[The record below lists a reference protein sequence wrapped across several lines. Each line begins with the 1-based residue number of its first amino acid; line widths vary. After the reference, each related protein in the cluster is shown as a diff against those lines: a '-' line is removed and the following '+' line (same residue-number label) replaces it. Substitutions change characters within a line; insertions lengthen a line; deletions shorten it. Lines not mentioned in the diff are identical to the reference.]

1 MSIALTTDTV
11 PKPPS
16 PKFNLRFLLPFTG
29 LFAVLIEVVFFSTR
43 ATGFLT
49 GPNLLNILV
58 QGAVVCVGAFGMAVV
73 IIGGG
78 DDVVTGGIDLS
89 IGATMGLAG
98 TVAATV
104 LTNGQSIFLALFLAM
119 VVSLLVGAANAG
131 AISLGIRPLLA
142 TLALMG
148 IAGSAD
154 LLISNNLQIPVTNG
168 VFVWLRDG
176 KPLGIPAAV
185 LVLVVLFLLTW
196 TVVSYTSVGV
206 RLYATGGNPI
216 AARVAGINTRKYV
229 VYTYLFSGFCAAIAG
244 MLLTARSSGSTP
256 GGGSPLLLDIILA
269 AFISVIFSRRLLVN
283 ILGTF
288 VGGMFVAAL
297 TNGFTLINV
306 PTYWVSGVKGVLI
319 LLVVA
324 VSALQNKRGNA

>member
-1 MSIALTTDTV
+1 MSTALTTDAV

-29 LFAVLIEVVFFSTR
+29 LIAVLIEVVFFSTR

-119 VVSLLVGAANAG
+119 MVSLLVGAANAG

-176 KPLGIPAAV
+176 KPLGIPASV

>member
-11 PKPPS
+11 AEPPS
-16 PKFNLRFLLPFTG
+16 PKFSLRFLLPFTG
-29 LFAVLIEVVFFSTR
+29 LIAVLIEVVFFSTQ

-49 GPNLLNILV
+49 GPNLLNIFV
-58 QGAVVCVGAFGMAVV
+58 QGAVVGVGAFGMAVV

-104 LTNGQSIFLALFLAM
+104 LKNGQSIFLALFLAL

-154 LLISNNLQIPVTNG
+154 LLISNNLQIPVNNG

-229 VYTYLFSGFCAAIAG
+229 VYTYLFSGFCAAVAG
-244 MLLTARSSGSTP
+244 ILLTARSSGATP

-324 VSALQNKRGNA
+324 VSALRNRRGNA

>member
-1 MSIALTTDTV
+1 MSTALTTDAV

-29 LFAVLIEVVFFSTR
+29 LIAVLIEVVFFSTR

-196 TVVSYTSVGV
+196 TAVSYTSVGV

>member
-1 MSIALTTDTV
+1 MSIAVSTDTV
-11 PKPPS
+11 PAPS
-16 PKFNLRFLLPFTG
+16 AKKLNLRTLLPFTG
-29 LFAVLIEVVFFSTR
+29 LIAVVIEVLFFSTQ
-43 ATGFLT
+43 ATGFVN
-49 GPNLLNILV
+49 GSNLLNILV

-73 IIGGG
+73 VIGGG

-98 TVAATV
+98 TVAATT
-104 LTNGQSIFLALFLAM
+104 LKSGQSVFLALLFAL
-119 VVSLLVGAANAG
+119 VVSLLVGAVNAG

-148 IAGSAD
+148 IASSAD
-154 LLISNNLQIPVTNG
+154 LLISNNLQIPVQNG
-168 VFVWLRDG
+168 LFTWLRDG
-176 KPLGIPAAV
+176 RSLGIPAPV
-185 LVLVVLFLLTW
+185 VILIVLFLITW

-206 RLYATGGNPI
+206 RLYATGGNPT
-216 AARVAGINTRKYV
+216 AAKVAGINTRKYV
-229 VYTYLFSGFCAAIAG
+229 VYTYLFSGFCAAVAG
-244 MLLTARSSGSTP
+244 ILLTARSSGATP

-306 PTYWVSGVKGVLI
+306 PTYWVSGVKGLLI

-324 VSALQNKRGNA
+324 VSALRSKGGNA

>member
-1 MSIALTTDTV
+1 MSTALTTDAV
-11 PKPPS
+11 PKAPS
-16 PKFNLRFLLPFTG
+16 PKFNLRSLLPFTG
-29 LFAVLIEVVFFSTR
+29 LIAVLIEVVFFSTR

-89 IGATMGLAG
+89 IGATMGLSG

>member
-1 MSIALTTDTV
+1 MSIAVSTDTV
-11 PKPPS
+11 PAPS
-16 PKFNLRFLLPFTG
+16 AKKLNLRTLLPFTG
-29 LFAVLIEVVFFSTR
+29 LIAVVIEVLFFSTQ
-43 ATGFLT
+43 ATGFVN
-49 GPNLLNILV
+49 GSNLLNILV

-73 IIGGG
+73 VIGGG

-98 TVAATV
+98 TVAATT
-104 LTNGQSIFLALFLAM
+104 LKSGQSVFLALLFAL
-119 VVSLLVGAANAG
+119 VVSLLVGAVNAG

-148 IAGSAD
+148 IASSAD
-154 LLISNNLQIPVTNG
+154 LLISNNLQIPVQNG
-168 VFVWLRDG
+168 LFTWLRDG
-176 KPLGIPAAV
+176 RPLGIPAPV
-185 LVLVVLFLLTW
+185 VILIVLFLITW

-206 RLYATGGNPI
+206 RLYATGGNPT
-216 AARVAGINTRKYV
+216 AAKVAGINTRKYV
-229 VYTYLFSGFCAAIAG
+229 VYTYLFSGFCAAVAG
-244 MLLTARSSGSTP
+244 ILLTARSSGATP

-306 PTYWVSGVKGVLI
+306 PTYWVSGVKGLLI

-324 VSALQNKRGNA
+324 VSALRSKGGNA

>member
-1 MSIALTTDTV
+1 MSIAVSTDTV
-11 PKPPS
+11 PTPS
-16 PKFNLRFLLPFTG
+16 AKKFNLRTLLPFTG
-29 LFAVLIEVVFFSTR
+29 LIAVVIEVLFFSTQ
-43 ATGFLT
+43 ATGFVN
-49 GPNLLNILV
+49 GSNLLNILV

-73 IIGGG
+73 VIGGG

-98 TVAATV
+98 TVAATT
-104 LTNGQSIFLALFLAM
+104 LKSGQSVFLALLFAL
-119 VVSLLVGAANAG
+119 VVSLLVGAVNAG

-148 IAGSAD
+148 IASSAD
-154 LLISNNLQIPVTNG
+154 LLISNNLQIPVQNG
-168 VFVWLRDG
+168 LFTWLRDG
-176 KPLGIPAAV
+176 RPLGIPAPV
-185 LVLVVLFLLTW
+185 VILIVLFLITW

-206 RLYATGGNPI
+206 RLYATGGNPT
-216 AARVAGINTRKYV
+216 AAKVAGINTRKYV
-229 VYTYLFSGFCAAIAG
+229 VYTYLFSGFCAAVAG
-244 MLLTARSSGSTP
+244 ILLTARSSGATP

-306 PTYWVSGVKGVLI
+306 PTYWVSGVKGLLI

-324 VSALQNKRGNA
+324 VSALRSKGGNA

>member
-1 MSIALTTDTV
+1 MSIAVSTDTV
-11 PKPPS
+11 PTPS
-16 PKFNLRFLLPFTG
+16 AKKFNLRTLLPFTG
-29 LFAVLIEVVFFSTR
+29 LIAVVIEVLFFSTQ
-43 ATGFLT
+43 ATGFVN
-49 GPNLLNILV
+49 GSNLLNILV

-73 IIGGG
+73 VIGGG

-98 TVAATV
+98 TVAATT
-104 LTNGQSIFLALFLAM
+104 LKSGQSVFLALLFAL
-119 VVSLLVGAANAG
+119 VVSLLVGAVNAG

-148 IAGSAD
+148 IASSAD
-154 LLISNNLQIPVTNG
+154 LLISNNLQIPVQNG
-168 VFVWLRDG
+168 LFTWLRDG
-176 KPLGIPAAV
+176 RPLGIPAPV
-185 LVLVVLFLLTW
+185 VILIVLFLITW
-196 TVVSYTSVGV
+196 TVVSYTSSGV
-206 RLYATGGNPI
+206 RLYATGGNPT
-216 AARVAGINTRKYV
+216 AAKVAGINTRKYV
-229 VYTYLFSGFCAAIAG
+229 VYTYLFSGFCAAVAG
-244 MLLTARSSGSTP
+244 ILLTARSSGATP

-306 PTYWVSGVKGVLI
+306 PTYWVSGVKGLLI

-324 VSALQNKRGNA
+324 VSALRSKGGNA